1 MANTGRSAETVNL
14 KTKQVNDLNILL
26 SASVAEPV
34 CFVTGSGFFRLRLW
48 LQFQS
53 KVPVP
58 YAFNYIQ
65 KKLKQLT
72 LFTRKNSFIFKD

>member
-26 SASVAEPV
+26 SASVAEPAV
-34 CFVTGSGFFRLRLW
+34 FVTGSGFFRLWLW

-53 KVPVP
+53 KVPVT